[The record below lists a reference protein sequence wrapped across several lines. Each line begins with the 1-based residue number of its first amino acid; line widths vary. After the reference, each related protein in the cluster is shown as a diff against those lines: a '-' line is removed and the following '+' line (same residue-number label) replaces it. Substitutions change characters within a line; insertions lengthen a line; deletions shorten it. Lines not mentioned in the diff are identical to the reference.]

1 MAQDKTEQIQSL
13 NGLIPSQM
21 KSEEIFNEL
30 FNTFLGEESIEE
42 CLKKAEWLT
51 STLEDLPTQLPKTS
65 PSTVKRSPAGP
76 GIKRKIMVKSEP
88 VDYNN
93 YTFDV
98 GEERLKQES
107 KRPALQGPRD
117 MLKTQQELQ
126 TDILRKWKQ
135 DPGSQS
141 YEMSALD
148 CLGLNED
155 KAIKKARRKIK
166 NKISAQESRRKKKEY
181 VEGLERRVSIFSSVN
196 EDLKERLSELE
207 SINREMQE
215 KIVMLTRSGNS
226 LVGISVQTQTD
237 LPEI

>member
-1 MAQDKTEQIQSL
+1 MMC
-13 NGLIPSQM
+13 GLGYHLIILPGAVVRLQQNI
-21 KSEEIFNEL
+21 K
-30 FNTFLGEESIEE
+30 TFL
-42 CLKKAEWLT
+42 LMRYF
-51 STLEDLPTQLPKTS
+51 Q
-65 PSTVKRSPAGP
+65 
-76 GIKRKIMVKSEP
+76 
-88 VDYNN
+88 
-93 YTFDV
+93 

-166 NKISAQESRRKKKEY
+166 NKVRFLKCILLNPFEAGMWDFTVPINNSASKEPPY
-181 VEGLERRVSIFSSVN
+181 YCAKS
-196 EDLKERLSELE
+196 
-207 SINREMQE
+207 
-215 KIVMLTRSGNS
+215 
-226 LVGISVQTQTD
+226 
-237 LPEI
+237 